1 MSAERIEELTDRAI
15 NAMNEQEWDEAI
27 EAFGEAAHLA
37 PKDWRFPNEA
47 GLCHLRLEQF
57 SEAEQ
62 AFRRAF
68 ELAPGD
74 QHSSVLSNLALAL
87 TLGGKDDE
95 SIEVHRRVLKNDPGY
110 FKSHAEL
117 GALMRKRGKGKEAL
131 GHLDIAVEGVRDQG
145 DDDPHKMHHLSLLLL
160 NRARVHL
167 FLLDDEDAG
176 LEEVEAL
183 IDETRNLGRAWTL
196 ANELVHAEKWT
207 SARAVLEMIVEED
220 PNADE
225 PRALLET
232 VEEHI

>member
-1 MSAERIEELTDRAI
+1 MPTENIDELTDRAI
-15 NAMNEQEWDEAI
+15 GAMNDQEWDEAI
-27 EAFGEAAHLA
+27 EAFDEAARLA

-57 SEAEQ
+57 DDAEQ

-68 ELAPGD
+68 ELAPKE
-74 QHSSVLSNLALAL
+74 QHSSVLSNQALAL
-87 TLGGKDDE
+87 TLGGNDDE
-95 SIEVHRRVLKNDPGY
+95 AIEVHRRVLKNEPGY

-117 GALMRKRGKGKEAL
+117 GALMRKKGKGKEAMS
-131 GHLDIAVEGVRDQG
+131 HLDVAVEGVRGQG

-176 LEEVEAL
+176 LEEAEAL

-196 ANELVHAEKWT
+196 ANELVDAEKWT
-207 SARAVLEMIVEED
+207 AARAVLEMIVEED

-225 PRALLET
+225 PRELLET